1 MMNKKNVQ
9 NTINKAQSLNIL
21 RVILSFLVSLSF
33 LELPSKLAV
42 ELPSFLPLKGGK
54 QETGIQDNSGINLN
68 ELPEVKTNQETKINI
83 KYFYLIGIT

>member
-54 QETGIQDNSGINLN
+54 QETGIQDNSGINLI
-68 ELPEVKTNQETKINI
+68 ELPEVKTDQETKFNN
-83 KYFYLIGIT
+83 KYFYLTGIT